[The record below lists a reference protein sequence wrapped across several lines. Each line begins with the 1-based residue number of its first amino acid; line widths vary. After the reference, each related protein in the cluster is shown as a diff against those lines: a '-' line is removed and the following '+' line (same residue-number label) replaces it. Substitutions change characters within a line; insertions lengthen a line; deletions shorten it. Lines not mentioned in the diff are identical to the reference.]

1 MELQL
6 LLNGEIGILQALEVL
21 AGSVGLFKRV
31 GLLAGGVRGL
41 LIFGLL
47 AGGELGVVG
56 EEGDDGE
63 GSILSLVFCIRR
75 GV

>member
-1 MELQL
+1 M
-6 LLNGEIGILQALEVL
+6 
-21 AGSVGLFKRV
+21 GSVGLFKRF

-47 AGGELGVVG
+47 AGGELGVVD

-63 GSILSLVFCIRR
+63 GSILSPVFCIRR

>member
-1 MELQL
+1 M
-6 LLNGEIGILQALEVL
+6 L

-31 GLLAGGVRGL
+31 DLLVGGVRGL

-47 AGGELGVVG
+47 VGGEPGVVD

-63 GSILSLVFCIRR
+63 GSILSLDFCIRR

>member
-1 MELQL
+1 M
-6 LLNGEIGILQALEVL
+6 
-21 AGSVGLFKRV
+21 FKRV
-31 GLLAGGVRGL
+31 DLLVGGVRGL

-47 AGGELGVVG
+47 VGGEPGVVD

-63 GSILSLVFCIRR
+63 GSILSLDFCIRR